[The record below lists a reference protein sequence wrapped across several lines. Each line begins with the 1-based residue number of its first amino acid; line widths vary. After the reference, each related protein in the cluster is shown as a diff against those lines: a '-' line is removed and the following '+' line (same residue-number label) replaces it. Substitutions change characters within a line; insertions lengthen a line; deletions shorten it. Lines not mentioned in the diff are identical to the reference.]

1 MLFFCIPKYKYL
13 LGNSY
18 SHTKAIPSKCHSTQS
33 ITIHLIAPKE
43 GGSKGDSPDAM
54 KYEFP
59 TWASVFVVSWFNK
72 SNHRVSVSLCLIIQF
87 TLTSV
92 AMFDLKYLAINLPGY
107 VIWRHKFFQS
117 KPRCATKWQIRGGFP
132 NQNYSSRQILFVCF
146 WMYCNKANPIWTF
159 QLKFQNFQ
167 HKGLGIPS
175 QHFDQCTDL
184 FTNCQRP
191 KLFWQNTFKFYF
203 CC

>member
-1 MLFFCIPKYKYL
+1 MRLTIRSKVVPLCMRCISFCSESSHNTAKAIENCALSKSTNPYFSIVLPDFYAFYTYWNISTFEAIVTVIPKQYHP
-13 LGNSY
+13 NAC
-18 SHTKAIPSKCHSTQS
+18 HTTQS

-107 VIWRHKFFQS
+107 VIWRHQFFQS
-117 KPRCATKWQIRGGFP
+117 KPRCATK
-132 NQNYSSRQILFVCF
+132 
-146 WMYCNKANPIWTF
+146 
-159 QLKFQNFQ
+159 
-167 HKGLGIPS
+167 
-175 QHFDQCTDL
+175 
-184 FTNCQRP
+184 
-191 KLFWQNTFKFYF
+191 
-203 CC
+203 